1 MSAASGQ
8 RISAGFG
15 QGMSATRGQLMSAS
29 EEGLLMSVVV
39 GVDGSAASRM
49 AIRVAAQEA
58 RYRQAPL
65 IAVLAYSGERTLGA
79 PAAQPLATLGTGG
92 DQRGAAES
100 QLRDLVTQALGS
112 HADQVQLEL
121 RVVAGIAGRQ
131 IIEAAREARAQLIVL
146 ATRGSMSMLLGTVS
160 QYVLRKAPCPV
171 LIVPAGASPG

>member
-100 QLRDLVTQALGS
+100 HLRDLGLRHRHQPANVLG
-112 HADQVQLEL
+112 
-121 RVVAGIAGRQ
+121 GRD
-131 IIEAAREARAQLIVL
+131 AN
-146 ATRGSMSMLLGTVS
+146 
-160 QYVLRKAPCPV
+160 
-171 LIVPAGASPG
+171 VPSGRTANVPYR